1 MICRILFFAFLAS
14 CFFAAPSQAQK
25 DPKAKVVLDAMSQKF
40 QSMKGFTA
48 SFEYTFQDE
57 AGTGDRQSGE
67 VAVLGDKYRLKLP
80 DQEIYNDGKTV
91 WTFIQTGGYKEV
103 TINDAAG
110 MEDELTPSNIYTL
123 YQSGFNYKLLA
134 DKTYQGKPISTVEL
148 TALKPNA
155 PFKQVRL
162 LIEKAT
168 QQLLGWEMLDGQG
181 GIFTYSFKNLKAA
194 PSLPLSYF
202 TFDLK
207 KYPGIEVI
215 DLR

>member
-1 MICRILFFAFLAS
+1 MNLKLLFFPFLVSFLLAV
-14 CFFAAPSQAQK
+14 PSLAQK
-25 DPKAKVVLDAMSQKF
+25 DPKAKEVLDAMRTKF

-57 AGTGDRQSGE
+57 GGTGDRQVGE

-103 TINDAAG
+103 TINDADL
-110 MEDELTPSNIYTL
+110 MEGELTPTTIYTL
-123 YQSGFNYKLLA
+123 YQSGFNYKLLS
-134 DKTYQGKPISTVEL
+134 DKTYQGKSVAVVEL
-148 TALKPNA
+148 TAVKANA
-155 PFKQVRL
+155 PFQQVRL
-162 LIEKAT
+162 LIDKYS
-168 QQLLGWEMLDGQG
+168 QQLEGWEMLDGQG
-181 GIFTYSFKNLKAA
+181 GKFTYTFKSLKAS
-194 PSLPLSYF
+194 PSLPLSHF